1 MTDRTE
7 QTGTGD
13 APDTQAMRDLRD
25 ELARLNRHGYLK
37 MNSSAIRVV
46 WYQFLR
52 GLAFGLGSVMGA
64 TILVSIAAFWLSQ
77 IEFIP
82 IIGEWA
88 KQIAVEI
95 QGELSNP

>member
-1 MTDRTE
+1 MSDTPGKHPTPPNLPDAGAMT
-7 QTGTGD
+7 
-13 APDTQAMRDLRD
+13 ALRD
-25 ELARLNRHGYLK
+25 EIARLNNHRFVRIH
-37 MNSSAIRVV
+37 NSVLALM

-64 TILVSIAAFWLSQ
+64 TILVSIIGFWLSQ

-88 KQIAVEI
+88 KQIAEEIGVE
-95 QGELSNP
+95 P